1 MAFSR
6 ATEDLEPN
14 GEREDNV
21 EREERDDK
29 GDLDVEGAR
38 PEEDVAGMGMCE
50 VIVDGGKSLPSRHT
64 STTSLTRSPCYPHF
78 HSSESSQQHRQR
90 LLQYKTL
97 QTPSVYT
104 ILSPMVL
111 AQSQQKYPH
120 SLPIGR
126 GSRMQVCSLSGLS
139 LTHPI
144 QWEETQDNLKLSMQR
159 NVYGLHAPMRS
170 LMERKIVADVTL
182 PFLCFASFLTSSY
195 LGSPPS
201 DDALFQSA
209 S

>member
-21 EREERDDK
+21 EREENIERDGK

-38 PEEDVAGMGMCE
+38 PEEDVLAGMGMCE

-64 STTSLTRSPCYPHF
+64 SLALTRSPCP
-78 HSSESSQQHRQR
+78 HSSESSQQHLQR

-104 ILSPMVL
+104 TLSSMVL
-111 AQSQQKYPH
+111 AQLQQK
-120 SLPIGR
+120 
-126 GSRMQVCSLSGLS
+126 
-139 LTHPI
+139 
-144 QWEETQDNLKLSMQR
+144 
-159 NVYGLHAPMRS
+159 
-170 LMERKIVADVTL
+170 
-182 PFLCFASFLTSSY
+182 
-195 LGSPPS
+195 
-201 DDALFQSA
+201 
-209 S
+209 